1 MKTIIGSIGRYDMAD
16 ALDKLIV
23 DEKESLDVE
32 LLAELVRGY
41 LRFTKEG
48 EIIFEKEFSK
58 LKDYQKVM
66 VYLLGR
72 KVVFVKKLNQNFKEE
87 VSYKDISKLFGIK
100 ESSIRKYASLEL
112 KGIIRAKK
120 GNYKIPTFNL
130 LKCEEI
136 FKKQNASS
144 SK

>member
-1 MKTIIGSIGRYDMAD
+1 MAD

-23 DEKESLDVE
+23 DEKESLDTE
-32 LLAELVRGY
+32 LLAKLVQGY

-48 EIIFEKEFSK
+48 EIIFEREFSN

-72 KVVFVKKLNQNFKEE
+72 KVVFVKKLKQNFKEE

-100 ESSIRKYASLEL
+100 EPSVRKYASLEL
-112 KGIIRAKK
+112 KGIIRTKG
-120 GNYKIPTFNL
+120 GNYEIPNFNL
-130 LKCEEI
+130 SKCEGI
-136 FKKQNASS
+136 LRKQNAGS